1 MSLVYL
7 FIAFLLLILFG
18 MLYSEVIAVSVSD
31 LVASWLQTRSVTL
44 APSTVSG
51 YRRLHRLYVAGTR
64 VGRLP
69 IDELNGSDMVEL
81 LKPLIDRGCTRQ
93 AQLLQVLVSAALK
106 SAIKRRRLYFN
117 PMDEIDHVKHKSV
130 STAWLRPD
138 QARQLLASSAE
149 ANDPYFIAWLLML
162 CCGLRR
168 SEVLALK
175 WSDIDEARQ
184 LLHVQRQRIVVDG
197 VELITRPKS
206 LSSVRDIPLDD
217 HVLTLLRLH
226 AGPNDDILGGVSHKM
241 LADALDRALL
251 RAQLP
256 RVTLHGLRHS
266 MAAVAAGDGIP
277 VKILQGL
284 LGHAHY
290 QTTADIYAHVDQAP
304 RIEAVHLITKS
315 LLGTRLEIV

>member
-1 MSLVYL
+1 MSL
-7 FIAFLLLILFG
+7 
-18 MLYSEVIAVSVSD
+18 SD
-31 LVASWLQTRSVTL
+31 LVAAWIQARSVSL

-51 YRRLHRLYVAGTR
+51 YRRLHRLYITGTP
-64 VGRLP
+64 VGGIPVENL
-69 IDELNGSDMVEL
+69 DGSDMVEL
-81 LKPLIDRGCTRQ
+81 LKPLIVRGCTRQ

-106 SAIKRRRLYFN
+106 SAIKRRIICFN
-117 PMDEIDHVKHKSV
+117 PMDEIDKVKHKSIP
-130 STAWLRPD
+130 TAWLHPE
-138 QARQLLASSAE
+138 QARQLLTSSAD
-149 ANDPYFIAWLLML
+149 ANDPYFVAWLLML

-168 SEVLALK
+168 SEVLALR

-197 VELITRPKS
+197 EELITRPKS

-226 AGPNDDILGGVSHKM
+226 AGQDDDILNGVSHKM

-251 RAQLP
+251 RASLP

-266 MAAVAAGDGIP
+266 MAAVAAGDGISI
-277 VKILQGL
+277 KILQGL
-284 LGHAHY
+284 MGHAHY

-304 RIEAVHLITKS
+304 RIEAVRLITKT